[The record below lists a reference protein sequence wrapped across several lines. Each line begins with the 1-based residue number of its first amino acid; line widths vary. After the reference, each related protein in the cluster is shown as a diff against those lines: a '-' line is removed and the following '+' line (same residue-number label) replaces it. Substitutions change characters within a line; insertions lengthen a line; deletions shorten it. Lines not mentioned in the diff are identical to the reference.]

1 MADRR
6 PSAISDGTHT
16 SIHMMLKQVGSPSD
30 TGASLNQSRR
40 VGVTQVEELLMDHQA
55 RQSVSSQ
62 PSQGVIVGL
71 DDALM

>member
-6 PSAISDGTHT
+6 RSTFSDGSHA
-16 SIHMMLKQVGSPSD
+16 SIHMMLKQVDSPSG
-30 TGASLNQSRR
+30 TGASVNHSKL
-40 VGVTQVEELLMDHQA
+40 VGVSQVEELLMDHQA
-55 RQSVSSQ
+55 RQSISGQ